1 VLPRT
6 LAVGIIFAT
15 LTGLTALICEEPKPA
30 DKPAKSDEKATKADP
45 DILAM
50 VKEWNSD
57 KFASPPTK
65 FREGKVVSR
74 KLDEKAT
81 TQTKGGFVIQ
91 LPSSAPI
98 PTPSI
103 YKGNLYVS
111 GGLDVDVPILP
122 QS

>member
-74 KLDEKAT
+74 KLASTRAISTSAAAWTSMSPYCPNREVLVMCRPLKIPFAP
-81 TQTKGGFVIQ
+81 KG
-91 LPSSAPI
+91 A
-98 PTPSI
+98 
-103 YKGNLYVS
+103 K
-111 GGLDVDVPILP
+111 
-122 QS
+122 